1 MTIEIAR
8 VKRNGAKN
16 RIEMAREFLA
26 QAESFNLYR
35 FSEVI
40 ETLKSYERDGLFII
54 TDSELILKH
63 NL

>member
-35 FSEVI
+35 LSEVI
-40 ETLKSYERDGLFII
+40 ETLRSYERDGLFII